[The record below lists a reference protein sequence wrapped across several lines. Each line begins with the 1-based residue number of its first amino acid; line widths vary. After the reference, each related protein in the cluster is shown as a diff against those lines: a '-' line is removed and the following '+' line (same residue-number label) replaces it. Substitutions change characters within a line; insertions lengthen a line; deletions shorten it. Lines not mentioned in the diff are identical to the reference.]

1 MIKTED
7 RKINRL
13 RRHRRV
19 RVRLAGTA
27 ERPRLAVF
35 RSLNHMYVQVI
46 DDVAG
51 RTLASVSTVG

>member
-1 MIKTED
+1 MIKTQD

-19 RVRLAGTA
+19 RVRLTGTA

-35 RSLNHMYVQVI
+35 RSLNH
-46 DDVAG
+46 
-51 RTLASVSTVG
+51 